1 MMPKSGGKPNWP
13 KLALDYVRTPRF
25 NPLDMTNDSHSVL
38 AFNLSYLFDRVEL
51 IREAMALILG
61 WIADGRLVPP
71 PVVTY
76 PLADVARAHA
86 DIESGKT
93 VGKLV
98 LIP

>member
-1 MMPKSGGKPNWP
+1 M
-13 KLALDYVRTPRF
+13 
-25 NPLDMTNDSHSVL
+25 
-38 AFNLSYLFDRVEL
+38 AFNLSYLFDRADL
-51 IREAMALILG
+51 MAEGIG
-61 WIADGRLVPP
+61 QIARWLDEGKLVAP

-98 LIP
+98 LLP